1 MLRLSKH
8 RAEALEPRLPRSNS
22 RVSERQLGYSLED
35 VRDESVNVSD
45 LELVQQLAARDGPLS
60 DVSLPHSAGEG
71 CRYRSLY
78 PEGDCP
84 WCAAVDRRRRLEAEA
99 VAARSDSSAKD

>member
-1 MLRLSKH
+1 
-8 RAEALEPRLPRSNS
+8 
-22 RVSERQLGYSLED
+22 LED
-35 VRDESVNVSD
+35 TWDESVNVSD

-60 DVSLPHSAGEG
+60 DVSLPHPAGEA

-84 WCAAVDRRRRLEAEA
+84 WCAAVERRRRVEAEA
-99 VAARSDSSAKD
+99 VAARSDSNVKD